1 MSRKKHFKAS
11 RCYPFKLTKQQ
22 LKTLRK
28 FQNDYISARTQS
40 NKTRFSSYRGTLDK
54 LRRDASTDSWTING
68 VEHARQDIM
77 FKVLDWVSDGNPL
90 KMFCDQAGAPSIGTI
105 YKWFKNHPE
114 FERDFRAAEEAGG
127 HSLGDQ
133 ALIEAIKLTE
143 KDEVAIVKLKYDA
156 MTRRAAQ
163 MNQKFQDKQVF
174 RQEDDIKT
182 ISSEELMKRK
192 EELIQRVKGE
202 LEMQGWIPP
211 KEEKITV
218 VKAEEEDKND

>member
-1 MSRKKHFKAS
+1 M
-11 RCYPFKLTKQQ
+11 
-22 LKTLRK
+22 
-28 FQNDYISARTQS
+28 
-40 NKTRFSSYRGTLDK
+40 DK

-192 EELIQRVKGE
+192 EELMQRVRGE

>member
-1 MSRKKHFKAS
+1 M
-11 RCYPFKLTKQQ
+11 
-22 LKTLRK
+22 KTLRK
-28 FQNDYISARTQS
+28 FQNNYIHTRTQS
-40 NKTRFSSYRGTLDK
+40 DKTRFSSYRGTLDK
-54 LRRDASTDSWTING
+54 LRRDAASDSWTING
-68 VEHARQDIM
+68 VEYSRQDIM

-90 KMFCDQAGAPSIGTI
+90 KMFCDQAGAPSIGSI

-114 FERDFRAAEEAGG
+114 FEKDFRAAEEAGG

-143 KDEVAIVKLKYDA
+143 REDVPIVKLKYDA

-182 ISSEELMKRK
+182 ISHDELMRRREEL
-192 EELIQRVKGE
+192 LQRVKGE
-202 LEMQGWIPP
+202 LEMQGWKPP
-211 KEEKITV
+211 QEETPTV
-218 VKAEEEDKND
+218 TEEIVDEDVE